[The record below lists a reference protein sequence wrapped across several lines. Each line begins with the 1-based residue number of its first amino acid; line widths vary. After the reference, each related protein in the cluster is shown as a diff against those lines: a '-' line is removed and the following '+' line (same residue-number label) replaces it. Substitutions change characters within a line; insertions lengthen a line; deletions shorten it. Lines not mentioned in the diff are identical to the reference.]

1 VDDLEDGDAL
11 TEQVF
16 GATGS
21 WYVSNSGEGLQFPS
35 ASRANAVCGVSS
47 PAQSLLPHA
56 SAFAIHTYGSGF
68 GSPPAS
74 SSWAQV
80 GIGFRLGPE
89 CDQPLDA
96 SGATGI
102 TFWVRGSSEQQN
114 VRFSVATT
122 ATTGVA
128 DGGTCTTGCY
138 DYHGLSLAVGSG
150 WVQYF
155 VPFSALEQEP
165 WGFAPVAFDPATIL
179 NLIWDPQAPCFDY
192 WLDDVAFYR
201 DG

>member
-16 GATGS
+16 GVTGG

-35 ASRANAVCGVSS
+35 PSPSNSWCTALSS
-47 PAQSLLPHA
+47 PAQSLSPHA
-56 SAFAIHTYGSGF
+56 SAFAMHTYGSGF
-68 GSPPAS
+68 AIPGSG
-74 SSWAQV
+74 WAQV
-80 GIGFRLGPE
+80 GIGFRPAPE
-89 CDQPLDA
+89 CNQPLDA

-122 ATTGVA
+122 ATVGVEN
-128 DGGTCTTGCY
+128 GGTCTTGCY

-155 VPFSALEQEP
+155 VPFSALEQEQ
-165 WGFAPVAFDPATIL
+165 WGAPVAFDPATIL
-179 NLIWDPQAPCFDY
+179 NLIWDPRAPCFDY
-192 WLDDVAFYR
+192 WIDDVAFYR